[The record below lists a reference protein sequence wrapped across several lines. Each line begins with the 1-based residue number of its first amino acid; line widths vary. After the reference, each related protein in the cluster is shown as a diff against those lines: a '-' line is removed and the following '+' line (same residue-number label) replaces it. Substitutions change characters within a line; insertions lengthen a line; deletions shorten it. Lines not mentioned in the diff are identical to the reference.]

1 MWNELVDKSIR
12 SVGGY
17 WPPLAGVARLLEELG
32 EVAVELRREP
42 RSQSKLAEELADVFF
57 ISTCLANQYVADL
70 NAAYVGAE
78 LNNSLVAKTADK
90 PAPIAF
96 LDLLSSAGSLARTVN
111 LYEGSKPLKPDEQI
125 ARIGE
130 SVARLHRALSILA
143 SASGIQLADEV
154 RGACERK
161 SKRDRGRF
169 KTSHDASLCPALDE
183 FRSIQSRMH
192 NSNAMRTRVW
202 GASPW
207 VESDRRR
214 SVDRIAQELS
224 RFIRVAPHE
233 FLEGFVVHLLGQPF
247 GQTVA
252 HVAAGMRYLLS
263 ELGER
268 DVSAKRR
275 MAGGFEREDWSFEF
289 AGQYLLIDL
298 FAPSLGSPDVFI
310 FFGLKETQA
319 LIREGQLPV
328 RWWEADISL
337 LG

>member
-1 MWNELVDKSIR
+1 MWNELIDKSIR

-32 EVAVELRREP
+32 EVAAELRREP
-42 RSQSKLAEELADVFF
+42 RSQGKLAEELADVFF
-57 ISTCLANQYVADL
+57 ISTCLANQYLADL
-70 NAAYVGAE
+70 TAAYVNDG
-78 LNNSLVAKTADK
+78 LNDSLVMETKEES
-90 PAPIAF
+90 APMA
-96 LDLLSSAGSLARTVN
+96 LLGLLSSAGALARTVN
-111 LYEGSKPLKPDEQI
+111 LYEGSKPLKPDEQVT
-125 ARIGE
+125 RIGE
-130 SVARLHRALSILA
+130 SVAQLHRELAILA
-143 SASGIQLADEV
+143 SATGVQLADEV

-169 KTSHDASLCPALDE
+169 KTSYDAALCPALDE
-183 FRSIQSRMH
+183 FRLIQSRVH
-192 NSNAMRTRVW
+192 SPNARRARIW

-207 VESDRRR
+207 VESDRRG
-214 SVDRIAQELS
+214 SIDRIARELG

-233 FLEGFVVHLLGQPF
+233 LLEGFVVQLPGQPF
-247 GQTVA
+247 GHTVA
-252 HVAAGMRYLLS
+252 HLAAGMRYLLS

-268 DVSAKRR
+268 DVSAKRC
-275 MAGGFEREDWSFEF
+275 MAGGFEKEDWSFEF

-310 FFGLKETQA
+310 FFGLKEIQA